1 MGRKNEAARSEPV
14 APAMLRM
21 ASMIVDTIA
30 QRKGPVM
37 PPVPKS
43 VPRCLLGAKSG
54 SLLERL
60 ATMNSD
66 KVDFA
71 AKVSPRPTP
80 FATETDPAR
89 KEETTRVGSCEKS
102 TKPAS
107 GEAAEI
113 CVLLKLDL
121 LEDMDTCAN
130 KAAKEVAKTMAA
142 EAYSLAEEIKRLDS
156 ELVTLKGSNISAPTS
171 LQLEIACH
179 EIVDLKI
186 RLDVIQVKY
195 ESAKNEIG
203 CYIPQIQD
211 LEFTVYELRFVAY
224 ANDEE
229 LIAAYN
235 QTSIG
240 EVVGE
245 VSAQAGPIGGEAL
258 DAAAAKNVTAAEGVA
273 TE

>member
-1 MGRKNEAARSEPV
+1 
-14 APAMLRM
+14 
-21 ASMIVDTIA
+21 
-30 QRKGPVM
+30 
-37 PPVPKS
+37 
-43 VPRCLLGAKSG
+43 
-54 SLLERL
+54 
-60 ATMNSD
+60 
-66 KVDFA
+66 
-71 AKVSPRPTP
+71 
-80 FATETDPAR
+80 
-89 KEETTRVGSCEKS
+89 
-102 TKPAS
+102 
-107 GEAAEI
+107 
-113 CVLLKLDL
+113 
-121 LEDMDTCAN
+121 
-130 KAAKEVAKTMAA
+130 MAA

-235 QTSIG
+235 QINESLKKG
-240 EVVGE
+240 VDELQRVRVSLLEKNEQLKVGE